1 MTVAD
6 RPDDA
11 VLAGEYVLELL
22 EGAELKSF
30 ERRLE
35 TDNKLQDEVA
45 YWRARFADL
54 DASAAPADVQADLW
68 RRIEQSLAR
77 GDPRGVSVARE
88 TGWTERL
95 WSSLGFWRGASFA
108 GAAASLLLAIAVGL
122 LAGRATPQ
130 PVIIAVLQTD
140 QALPGA
146 IVEAFGDGSI
156 VVVPLRDIDVPPGKA
171 LEVWTLFD
179 KERGPVS
186 LGLFNRSER
195 VRFQSA
201 GLPAR
206 EDQLYEITLEPES
219 GSPIGRPTGP
229 ILMKGLASAPRL

>member
-11 VLAGEYVLELL
+11 VLAGEYVLGLL
-22 EGAELKSF
+22 EGGDLESF
-30 ERRLE
+30 ERRHSRE
-35 TDNKLQDEVA
+35 NKLQGEVD

-54 DASAAPADVQADLW
+54 DATAAPHATSADLW
-68 RRIEQSLAR
+68 SRIERSNVQPRPATFVR
-77 GDPRGVSVARE
+77 GPS
-88 TGWTERL
+88 WSERL

-108 GAAASLLLAIAVGL
+108 GAAASLVLAVAVGL

-130 PVIIAVLQTD
+130 PVIVAVLQTD

-156 VVVPLRDIDVPPGKA
+156 VVVPLRDIVVPPGKA

-179 KERGPVS
+179 KQRGPVS
-186 LGLFNRSER
+186 LGLFNRAER
-195 VRFQSA
+195 VRFQTA

-206 EDQLYEITLEPES
+206 EDQLYEITLEPET